1 MANEHD
7 GHMFGSTD
15 AADSAGHPWAGR
27 HFEPNAHAADDGSAD
42 PDVVAALTHF
52 RSLDLT
58 DPSRASAQSAV
69 IDAIAASRL
78 LVPLIAEAGDTGI
91 GLNGLVVD
99 KTQELA
105 LITVAGPA
113 GQKVMPAF
121 SSVDAMTAWR
131 ADARPVP
138 VEARRAAL
146 AAVAEGI
153 TWIVLDPT
161 GPTEFVIRR
170 PAVAAIAQGLAWTP
184 SHADKDLRDVFEK
197 SVDVDPAV
205 RSVTMVAGDPDARG
219 LTDDVILQV
228 ELAPGLEQEDVM
240 RVLNA
245 LSASWSGES
254 PGEQTGE
261 SIIAERIDSMKIQ
274 VIPATS

>member
-7 GHMFGSTD
+7 HGHDRHKFGSTD
-15 AADSAGHPWAGR
+15 AADSAGQPWAGR
-27 HFEPNAHAADDGSAD
+27 HFEPNAHAADDGRAD
-42 PDVVAALTHF
+42 PAVVAALTHF

-58 DPSRASAQSAV
+58 DPARASAQSAV

-91 GLNGLVVD
+91 GPNGLVVD

-121 SSVDAMTAWR
+121 TSVAAMTAWR

-138 VEARRAAL
+138 VDARRAAL

-153 TWIVLDPT
+153 NWIVLDPAS
-161 GPTEFVIRR
+161 PTEFVMRR
-170 PAVAAIAQGLAWTP
+170 PVVVAIAQGIAWTP
-184 SHADKDLRDVFEK
+184 SHVDDELRSVFEK
-197 SVDVDPAV
+197 SLAVDSSV
-205 RSVTMVAGDPDARG
+205 RSIRMVAGDPDSRG
-219 LTDDVILQV
+219 VTDDVILQV
-228 ELAPGLEQEDVM
+228 ELAPGLEQDDVM
-240 RVLNA
+240 RVLTA
-245 LSASWSGES
+245 LSRAWSGES
-254 PGEQTGE
+254 TGE

-274 VIPATS
+274 VIPAK

>member
-1 MANEHD
+1 
-7 GHMFGSTD
+7 MFGSTD

-42 PDVVAALTHF
+42 PNVMAALTHF

-58 DPSRASAQSAV
+58 DLARASAQSAV
-69 IDAIAASRL
+69 IEAIAASRL

-91 GLNGLVVD
+91 GPNGLVVD

-121 SSVDAMTAWR
+121 TSVDAMTAWR

-153 TWIVLDPT
+153 TWIVLDPAS
-161 GPTEFVIRR
+161 PAEFVIRR
-170 PAVAAIAQGLAWTP
+170 PVVAAIAQGIAWTP
-184 SHADKDLRDVFEK
+184 SHVDDELRGIFEE
-197 SVDVDPAV
+197 SVSIDPAV
-205 RSVTMVAGDPDARG
+205 RSIRAVAGDPDARG

-228 ELAPGLEQEDVM
+228 ELAPGLEQDDVM

-245 LSASWSGES
+245 LSTAWSGE
-254 PGEQTGE
+254 T
-261 SIIAERIDSMKIQ
+261 IFAERIDSMKIQ
-274 VIPATS
+274 VIPAAS

>member
-7 GHMFGSTD
+7 HGQDRHMFGSTD

-27 HFEPNAHAADDGSAD
+27 HFQPNAHAADDGSAD

-58 DPSRASAQSAV
+58 DPARASAQSAV

-78 LVPLIAEAGDTGI
+78 LVPLIAEAGETGI
-91 GLNGLVVD
+91 GPNGLVVD

-113 GQKVMPAF
+113 GQQVMPAF
-121 SSVDAMTAWR
+121 TSVAAMTAWR

-138 VEARRAAL
+138 VDARRAAL

-153 TWIVLDPT
+153 NWIVLDPT
-161 GPTEFVIRR
+161 SPTEFVIRR
-170 PAVAAIAQGLAWTP
+170 PVVAAIAQGIAWTP
-184 SHADKDLRDVFEK
+184 SHVDDELRTVFEK
-197 SVDVDPAV
+197 SASVDPAV
-205 RSVTMVAGDPDARG
+205 RSIQMVPGDPDARG
-219 LTDDVILQV
+219 LSDDVILQV
-228 ELAPGLEQEDVM
+228 VLAPGLTQDDVM
-240 RVLNA
+240 KALQVLSTA
-245 LSASWSGES
+245 WSGE
-254 PGEQTGE
+254 T
-261 SIIAERIDSMKIQ
+261 IFAERIDSMKIQ
-274 VIPATS
+274 VITAK